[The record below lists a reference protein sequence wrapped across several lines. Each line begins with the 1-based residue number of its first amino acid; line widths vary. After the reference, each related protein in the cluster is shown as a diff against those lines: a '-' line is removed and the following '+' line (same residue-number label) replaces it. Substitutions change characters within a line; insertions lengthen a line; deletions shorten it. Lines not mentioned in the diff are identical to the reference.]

1 MKNLLIV
8 ESPTKVKSIE
18 KFLGKDYKVLASV
31 GHVRDLMSSSRKGID
46 VENDYAPV
54 WRVSKDKKDI
64 ISEIKKYSKDAKTV
78 YFATDPDREGEAI
91 SKHIYDI
98 LDKAK
103 LLKGKNT
110 YRVAFN
116 EITENA
122 VLTALKNPREISTD
136 LWNAY
141 LTRRTLDYLMG
152 YDISEFLWKKVS
164 RLARGGRVQSPA
176 LRLIVEKENEITE
189 FQPVEYWIGSLVAC
203 SKDDCIDLDLIS
215 INGTK
220 VKNGNI
226 TTILT
231 EKDASKIKTDLDKHK
246 KININDI
253 KTSERKL
260 KPRPPFTTASLQ
272 QAAYSSL
279 GISDNMTSTIA
290 QRLYQGMTL
299 GDDETVGLISYMR
312 TDSTNLSQDCLNDI
326 NDYLSKNHSKF
337 QSKEVRRYSK
347 KVKNA
352 QEAHEAIR
360 PTSVFNT
367 PDKIKKYLDEAEYK
381 LYNLIWKRT
390 IASQM
395 IDATYKQVGI
405 DFLLSDKYKF
415 KYSGSFLKDNG
426 FKEIYDLS
434 ENDEKEKVNKRILQN
449 LKKGDE
455 LSIKEIKMDQKFTQP
470 PARYNQASLI
480 QALEELGIGR
490 PSTYVTIISKILESN
505 YVDPEASNFQ
515 PTALAKVVC
524 ETLTKHFSNDLV
536 DYDFTARLEE
546 NLDLI
551 ANGEK
556 DSMSCIKDTYEP
568 FRVNLEE
575 KLTSVDISE
584 TRELKNLGIH
594 PDTGRPVTVRLTKYG
609 PTIQMGTKEDE
620 EKPKWAALTYEQ
632 KKNIDGI
639 TMDDAIRLFALPEK
653 IGVHNKEDIFINIGP
668 FGPYLKWGKTN
679 VSVRGQDIFTIEED
693 EAIELIKEKLEIDA
707 NRDIKIFE
715 ESGIKVLNGRF
726 GPYITNGKVNAK
738 IPKDVDP
745 KSLDENT
752 CLELIKNA
760 PKRKFRRKFRAKK
773 TT

>member
-279 GISDNMTSTIA
+279 GFSVKMTSSIA

>member
-46 VENDYAPV
+46 VENNYEPV
-54 WRVSKDKKDI
+54 WSVSKDKKDVI
-64 ISEIKKYSKDAKTV
+64 NEIKKYSKDAETV

-122 VLTALKNPREISTD
+122 VLTALKNPREISID

-176 LRLIVEKENEITE
+176 LRLIVEKEIEISKFE
-189 FQPVEYWIGSLVAC
+189 PVEFWIGSIVAC
-203 SKDDCIDLDLIS
+203 SKDDCIDLDLIA
-215 INGTK
+215 IDGEK
-220 VKNGNI
+220 VKKGNI
-226 TTILT
+226 TTILN
-231 EKDASKIKTDLDKHK
+231 EKEASKIKNSLDKHK
-246 KININDI
+246 QITISDV

-279 GISDNMTSTIA
+279 GFSVKMTSSIA
-290 QRLYQGMTL
+290 QRLYQGMML
-299 GDDETVGLISYMR
+299 GDNETVGLISYMR
-312 TDSTNLSQDCLNDI
+312 TDSTNLSKDCLDDI
-326 NDYLSKNHSKF
+326 NNYLGENHSKY
-337 QSKEVRRYSK
+337 QSKEVRKYSK

-360 PTSVFNT
+360 PTSIYNT
-367 PDKIKKYLDEAEYK
+367 PEKIKKYLDESEYK

-395 IDATYKQVGI
+395 IDATYQQVGI
-405 DFLLSDKYKF
+405 DFLLEDKYQF

-434 ENDEKEKVNKRILQN
+434 ENDEKEKINKRILQD
-449 LKKGDE
+449 LKKDE
-455 LSIKEIKMDQKFTQP
+455 KLKIQEINMDQKFTQP

-524 ETLTKHFSNDLV
+524 DTLTKHFSNDLV

-556 DSMSCIKDTYEP
+556 DSMTCIRDTYEP

-575 KLTSVDISE
+575 KLTTVDISE
-584 TRELKNLGIH
+584 TRELKDLGIH

-632 KKNIDGI
+632 KKNIDAI

-653 IGVHNKEDIFINIGP
+653 IGTHDKEDIFVNIGP

-679 VSVRGQDIFTIEED
+679 VSVRGQDIFAIEES

-715 ESGIKVLNGRF
+715 ESGIKVLNGRY

-738 IPKDVDP
+738 IPKDIEP
-745 KSLDENT
+745 KDLDEDT

-760 PKRKFRRKFRAKK
+760 PKRKFKRKFRAKK
-773 TT
+773 PT

>member
-46 VENDYAPV
+46 VENNYAPV

-122 VLTALKNPREISTD
+122 VLTALENPREISTD

-176 LRLIVEKENEITE
+176 LRLIVEKENEISK
-189 FQPVEYWIGSLVAC
+189 FQPIEYWIGSLVAC

-215 INGTK
+215 IDGTK

-279 GISDNMTSTIA
+279 GFSVKMTSSIA

-367 PDKIKKYLDEAEYK
+367 PDEIKKYLDESEYK

-434 ENDEKEKVNKRILQN
+434 ENDEKEKINKRILQN

-632 KKNIDGI
+632 KKNIDAI

-752 CLELIKNA
+752 CIELIKNA